1 MILMEGK
8 GDSLGILRYIRK
20 LGRMGV
26 GTMLLAVCLSL
37 SSMTSVRAATAEP
50 DIQAQAAIL
59 IDADTGRVLWS
70 KNGEERHYPASMTK
84 MMTCLLGIQLLP
96 PDAKITIS
104 QAAASTEDLPLHIAR
119 GDVLTS
125 EELMRGMMMVSDNGA
140 AVAIAEHID
149 GSAAVFAERM
159 NEKAQ
164 ELGMVNTH
172 FANPNG
178 LTDPN
183 HYSTPHDMARLA
195 QYAMK
200 NPVFRDFVR
209 QKERRVTWIA
219 PAGKTLLAENTNELL
234 GRYEGIT
241 GIKTG
246 WTSAAGGC
254 LAASAERQGV
264 HLIAVLMKAPSEDAR
279 FPEMRAILDY
289 GFANVTLAK
298 GPTAKEASRHVWVK
312 DGTQARTV
320 VRPATDIEY
329 PLLPGEEASHV
340 KVNYDVPKVIDAPLT
355 AGTKVGS
362 AILTYDGEEIGR
374 VDMVAEAVPEG
385 FSIGSWLVGL
395 LEGPL
400 SWF

>member
-1 MILMEGK
+1 MEGK
-8 GDSLGILRYIRK
+8 GDSLRILPHIHK
-20 LGRMGV
+20 IGLVFLLALAVVLPSVARMGE
-26 GTMLLAVCLSL
+26 
-37 SSMTSVRAATAEP
+37 AAAAEP
-50 DIQAQAAIL
+50 DIQAEAAIL

-84 MMTCLLGIQLLP
+84 MMTCLLGIQLMP
-96 PDAKITIS
+96 PDAKVTIS

-119 GDVLTS
+119 GDVLTA

-164 ELGMVNTH
+164 EIGMQNTH

-219 PAGKTLLAENTNELL
+219 PSGKSLLAKNTNELL
-234 GRYEGIT
+234 GRYEGMT

-254 LAASAERQGV
+254 LAASAKRNGLE
-264 HLIAVLMKAPSEDAR
+264 LIAVVMKAPDAHVRFDDAR
-279 FPEMRAILDY
+279 KLLDY
-289 GFANVTLAK
+289 GFSQTKLKRGIRRDHLKKSVWVRGGTQATVAVHPVEDVNYPVIGGEDPKRYTVTYDLPKMIDA
-298 GPTAKEASRHVWVK
+298 PVK
-312 DGTQARTV
+312 DGTVVGKLVLHYDGKPVGTV
-320 VRPATDIEY
+320 DLAAEKADK
-329 PLLPGEEASHV
+329 GFS
-340 KVNYDVPKVIDAPLT
+340 
-355 AGTKVGS
+355 VGS
-362 AILTYDGEEIGR
+362 SL
-374 VDMVAEAVPEG
+374 V
-385 FSIGSWLVGL
+385 SIFGWMLPRL
-395 LEGPL
+395 
-400 SWF
+400 

>member
-1 MILMEGK
+1 MEGK
-8 GDSLGILRYIRK
+8 GDSLRILPHIHK
-20 LGRMGV
+20 IGLVFLLALAVVLPSVARMGE
-26 GTMLLAVCLSL
+26 
-37 SSMTSVRAATAEP
+37 AAAAEP
-50 DIQAQAAIL
+50 DIQAEAAIL

-84 MMTCLLGIQLLP
+84 MMTCLLGIQLMP
-96 PDAKITIS
+96 PDAKVTIS

-119 GDVLTS
+119 GDVLTA

-164 ELGMVNTH
+164 EIGMQSTH

-209 QKERRVTWIA
+209 QKERRISWIS
-219 PAGKTLLAENTNELL
+219 PSGKTLMAENTNELL

-241 GIKTG
+241 GVKTG
-246 WTSAAGGC
+246 WTSAGGC

-264 HLIAVLMKAPSEDAR
+264 HLIAVLMKAPDETTR
-279 FPEMRAILDY
+279 FSDMRKILDY
-289 GFANVTLAK
+289 GFASVTLVK
-298 GPTAKEASRHVWVK
+298 GPTIKEASRHVWVK
-312 DGTQARTV
+312 DGTAARTV

-340 KVNYDVPKVIDAPLT
+340 KVTYDVPAVISAPV
-355 AGTKVGS
+355 ASGQVVGG

-374 VDMVAEAVPEG
+374 VDMVADDVPEG
-385 FSIGSWLVGL
+385 FSLGSWLVGL
-395 LEGPL
+395 FERPL
-400 SWF
+400 SWL

>member
-1 MILMEGK
+1 MEGK
-8 GDSLGILRYIRK
+8 GDSLRILPHIHK
-20 LGRMGV
+20 IGLVFLLALAVVLPSVARMGE
-26 GTMLLAVCLSL
+26 
-37 SSMTSVRAATAEP
+37 AAAAEP
-50 DIQAQAAIL
+50 DIQAEAAIL

-84 MMTCLLGIQLLP
+84 MMTCLLGIQLMP
-96 PDAKITIS
+96 PDAKVTIS

-119 GDVLTS
+119 GDVLTA

-164 ELGMVNTH
+164 EIGMQNTH

-219 PAGKTLLAENTNELL
+219 PSGKTLMAENTNELL
-234 GRYEGIT
+234 GRYEG
-241 GIKTG
+241 KTG

-264 HLIAVLMKAPSEDAR
+264 HLIAVLMKAPDETTR
-279 FPEMRAILDY
+279 FSDMRKILDY
-289 GFANVTLAK
+289 GFASVTLVK
-298 GPTAKEASRHVWVK
+298 GPTIKEASRHAWVK
-312 DGTQARTV
+312 GGTAARTV

-340 KVNYDVPKVIDAPLT
+340 KVTYDVPAVISAPV
-355 AGTKVGS
+355 ASGQVVGHAVLS
-362 AILTYDGEEIGR
+362 YDGEEIGR
-374 VDMVAEAVPEG
+374 VDMVADDVPEG
-385 FSIGSWLVGL
+385 FSLGSWLVGL
-395 LEGPL
+395 FERPL
-400 SWF
+400 SWL

>member
-1 MILMEGK
+1 MEGK
-8 GDSLGILRYIRK
+8 GDSLRILPYIHK
-20 LGRMGV
+20 LGLV
-26 GTMLLAVCLSL
+26 FLLALALVLPS
-37 SSMTSVRAATAEP
+37 AARGEAAQAEP
-50 DIQAQAAIL
+50 DIGAEAAIL

-119 GDVLTS
+119 GDVLTA

-140 AVAIAEHID
+140 AVAVAEHID
-149 GSAAVFAERM
+149 GSSAVFAERM

-164 ELGMVNTH
+164 EIGMRDTH

-209 QKERRVTWIA
+209 QKERRISWIS
-219 PAGKTLLAENTNELL
+219 PSGKTLMAENTNELL
-234 GRYEGIT
+234 GRYEGMT

-264 HLIAVLMKAPSEDAR
+264 HLIAVLMKAPDETTR
-279 FPEMRAILDY
+279 FSDMRKILDY
-289 GFANVTLAK
+289 GFASVTLVK
-298 GPTAKEASRHVWVK
+298 GPTIKEASRHVWVK
-312 DGTQARTV
+312 DGTAARTV

-340 KVNYDVPKVIDAPLT
+340 KVTYDVPAVISAPV
-355 AGTKVGS
+355 ASGQVVGG

-374 VDMVAEAVPEG
+374 VDMVADDVPEG
-385 FSIGSWLVGL
+385 FSLGSWLVGL
-395 LEGPL
+395 FERPL
-400 SWF
+400 SWL

>member
-1 MILMEGK
+1 MEGK
-8 GDSLGILRYIRK
+8 GDSLRILPHIHK
-20 LGRMGV
+20 IGLVFLLALAVVLPSVARMGE
-26 GTMLLAVCLSL
+26 
-37 SSMTSVRAATAEP
+37 AAAAES
-50 DIQAQAAIL
+50 DIQAEAAIL

-84 MMTCLLGIQLLP
+84 MMTCLLGIQLMP
-96 PDAKITIS
+96 PDAKVTIS

-119 GDVLTS
+119 GDVLTA

-140 AVAIAEHID
+140 AVAIAE
-149 GSAAVFAERM
+149 RM

-164 ELGMVNTH
+164 EIGMRDTH

-219 PAGKTLLAENTNELL
+219 PSGKSLLAKNTNELL
-234 GRYEGIT
+234 GRYEGMT

-264 HLIAVLMKAPSEDAR
+264 HLIAVLMKAPDETTR
-279 FPEMRAILDY
+279 FSDMRKILDY
-289 GFANVTLAK
+289 GFASVTLVK
-298 GPTAKEASRHVWVK
+298 GPTIKEASRHVWVK
-312 DGTQARTV
+312 DGTAARTV

-340 KVNYDVPKVIDAPLT
+340 KVTYDVPAVISAPV
-355 AGTKVGS
+355 ASGQVVGR

-374 VDMVAEAVPEG
+374 VDMVADDVPEG
-385 FSIGSWLVGL
+385 FSLGSWLVGL
-395 LEGPL
+395 FERPL
-400 SWF
+400 SWL

>member
-1 MILMEGK
+1 MEGK
-8 GDSLGILRYIRK
+8 GDSLRILPHIHK
-20 LGRMGV
+20 IGLVFLLALAVVLPSVARMGE
-26 GTMLLAVCLSL
+26 
-37 SSMTSVRAATAEP
+37 AAAAEP
-50 DIQAQAAIL
+50 DIQAEAAIL

-84 MMTCLLGIQLLP
+84 MMTCLLGIQLMP
-96 PDAKITIS
+96 PDAKVTIS

-119 GDVLTS
+119 GDVLTA

-164 ELGMVNTH
+164 EIGMQNTH

-219 PAGKTLLAENTNELL
+219 PSGKTLMAENTNELL

-241 GIKTG
+241 GVKTG
-246 WTSAAGGC
+246 WTR
-254 LAASAERQGV
+254 AERQGV
-264 HLIAVLMKAPSEDAR
+264 HLIAVLMKAPDETTR
-279 FPEMRAILDY
+279 FSDMRKILDY
-289 GFANVTLAK
+289 GFASVTLVK
-298 GPTAKEASRHVWVK
+298 GPTIKEASRHVWVK
-312 DGTQARTV
+312 DGTAARTV

-340 KVNYDVPKVIDAPLT
+340 KVTYDVPAVISAPV
-355 AGTKVGS
+355 ASGQVVGRV
-362 AILTYDGEEIGR
+362 ILTYDGEEIGR
-374 VDMVAEAVPEG
+374 VDMVADDVPEG
-385 FSIGSWLVGL
+385 FSLGSWLVGL
-395 LEGPL
+395 FERPL
-400 SWF
+400 SWL

>member
-1 MILMEGK
+1 MEGK
-8 GDSLGILRYIRK
+8 GDSLRILPHIHK
-20 LGRMGV
+20 IGLVFLLALAVVLPSVARMGE
-26 GTMLLAVCLSL
+26 
-37 SSMTSVRAATAEP
+37 AAAAEP
-50 DIQAQAAIL
+50 DIQAEAAIL

-84 MMTCLLGIQLLP
+84 MMTCLLGIQLMP
-96 PDAKITIS
+96 PDAKVTIS

-119 GDVLTS
+119 GDVLTA

-164 ELGMVNTH
+164 EIGMQNTH

-219 PAGKTLLAENTNELL
+219 PSGKSLLAKNTNELL
-234 GRYEGIT
+234 GRYEGMT

-264 HLIAVLMKAPSEDAR
+264 HLIAVLMKAPDETTR
-279 FPEMRAILDY
+279 FSDMRKILDY
-289 GFANVTLAK
+289 GFASVTLVK
-298 GPTAKEASRHVWVK
+298 GPTIKEASRHVWVK
-312 DGTQARTV
+312 DGTAARTV

-340 KVNYDVPKVIDAPLT
+340 KVTYDVPAVISAPV
-355 AGTKVGS
+355 ASGQVVGR

-374 VDMVAEAVPEG
+374 VDMVADDVPEG
-385 FSIGSWLVGL
+385 FSLGSWLVGL
-395 LEGPL
+395 FERPL
-400 SWF
+400 SWL

>member
-1 MILMEGK
+1 MRSRFDEQLALLNRELIEMGALCEEVIALSAQALTEGNAE
-8 GDSLGILRYIRK
+8 
-20 LGRMGV
+20 
-26 GTMLLAVCLSL
+26 LAVRVVPLDQEIDRKEREIESLCLKLLLQQQPVAKDLRQISAAL
-37 SSMTSVRAATAEP
+37 KMITDMERIGDQAEDIAEIVLFLNGRQSEHDGLLQQMARAAITMVTNSV
-50 DIQAQAAIL
+50 
-59 IDADTGRVLWS
+59 DAFV
-70 KNGEERHYPASMTK
+70 K
-84 MMTCLLGIQLLP
+84 
-96 PDAKITIS
+96 
-104 QAAASTEDLPLHIAR
+104 
-119 GDVLTS
+119 
-125 EELMRGMMMVSDNGA
+125 
-140 AVAIAEHID
+140 
-149 GSAAVFAERM
+149 RM

-164 ELGMVNTH
+164 EIGMRDTH

-219 PAGKTLLAENTNELL
+219 PSGKSLLAKNTNELL
-234 GRYEGIT
+234 GRYEGMT

-264 HLIAVLMKAPSEDAR
+264 HLIAVLMKAPDETTR
-279 FPEMRAILDY
+279 FSDMRKILDY
-289 GFANVTLAK
+289 GFASVTLVK
-298 GPTAKEASRHVWVK
+298 GPTIKEASRHVWVK
-312 DGTQARTV
+312 DGTAARTV

-340 KVNYDVPKVIDAPLT
+340 KVTYDVPAVISAPV
-355 AGTKVGS
+355 ASGQVVGR

-374 VDMVAEAVPEG
+374 VDMVADDVPEG
-385 FSIGSWLVGL
+385 FSLGSWLVGL
-395 LEGPL
+395 FERPL
-400 SWF
+400 SWL

>member
-1 MILMEGK
+1 MEGK

-50 DIQAQAAIL
+50 DIQAEAAIL

-84 MMTCLLGIQLLP
+84 LMTCLLGIQLLP

-104 QAAASTEDLPLHIAR
+104 QAAASTEALPRHIAR

-125 EELMRGMMMVSDNGA
+125 EELMRGTMRVSDNGA

-172 FANPNG
+172 FANPHG

-195 QYAMK
+195 QYAMQHR
-200 NPVFRDFVR
+200 VFRDFVR
-209 QKERRVTWIA
+209 QKERRVTLIA
-219 PAGKTLLAENTNELL
+219 PAGKTLLA
-234 GRYEGIT
+234 
-241 GIKTG
+241 
-246 WTSAAGGC
+246 
-254 LAASAERQGV
+254 
-264 HLIAVLMKAPSEDAR
+264 
-279 FPEMRAILDY
+279 
-289 GFANVTLAK
+289 
-298 GPTAKEASRHVWVK
+298 
-312 DGTQARTV
+312 
-320 VRPATDIEY
+320 
-329 PLLPGEEASHV
+329 
-340 KVNYDVPKVIDAPLT
+340 
-355 AGTKVGS
+355 
-362 AILTYDGEEIGR
+362 
-374 VDMVAEAVPEG
+374 
-385 FSIGSWLVGL
+385 
-395 LEGPL
+395 
-400 SWF
+400 

>member
-1 MILMEGK
+1 MEGK
-8 GDSLGILRYIRK
+8 GDSLRILPHIHK
-20 LGRMGV
+20 IGLVFLLALAVVLPSVARMGE
-26 GTMLLAVCLSL
+26 
-37 SSMTSVRAATAEP
+37 AAAAEP
-50 DIQAQAAIL
+50 DIQAEAAIL

-84 MMTCLLGIQLLP
+84 MMTCLLGIQLMP
-96 PDAKITIS
+96 PDAKVTIS

-119 GDVLTS
+119 GDVLTA

-164 ELGMVNTH
+164 EIGMQSTH

-219 PAGKTLLAENTNELL
+219 PSGKSLLAKNTNELL
-234 GRYEGIT
+234 GRYEGMT

-246 WTSAAGGC
+246 WT
-254 LAASAERQGV
+254 ASAERQGV
-264 HLIAVLMKAPSEDAR
+264 HLIAVLMKAPDETTR
-279 FPEMRAILDY
+279 FSDMRKILDY
-289 GFANVTLAK
+289 GFASVTLVK
-298 GPTAKEASRHVWVK
+298 GPTIKEASRHVWVK
-312 DGTQARTV
+312 DGTAARTV

-340 KVNYDVPKVIDAPLT
+340 KVTYDVPAVISAPV
-355 AGTKVGS
+355 ASGQVVGR

-374 VDMVAEAVPEG
+374 VDMVADDVPEG
-385 FSIGSWLVGL
+385 FSLGSWLVGL
-395 LEGPL
+395 FERPL
-400 SWF
+400 SWL

>member
-1 MILMEGK
+1 
-8 GDSLGILRYIRK
+8 
-20 LGRMGV
+20 
-26 GTMLLAVCLSL
+26 
-37 SSMTSVRAATAEP
+37 
-50 DIQAQAAIL
+50 
-59 IDADTGRVLWS
+59 
-70 KNGEERHYPASMTK
+70 
-84 MMTCLLGIQLLP
+84 MTCLLGIQLMP
-96 PDAKITIS
+96 PDAKVTIS

-119 GDVLTS
+119 GDVLTA

-164 ELGMVNTH
+164 EIGMRDTH

-219 PAGKTLLAENTNELL
+219 PSGKSLLAKNTNELL
-234 GRYEGIT
+234 GRYEGMT

-264 HLIAVLMKAPSEDAR
+264 HLIAVLMKAPDETTR
-279 FPEMRAILDY
+279 FSDMRKILDY
-289 GFANVTLAK
+289 GFASVTLVK
-298 GPTAKEASRHVWVK
+298 GPTIKEASRHVWVK
-312 DGTQARTV
+312 DGTAARTV

-340 KVNYDVPKVIDAPLT
+340 KVTYDVPAVISAPV
-355 AGTKVGS
+355 ASGQVVGR

-374 VDMVAEAVPEG
+374 VDMVADYVPEG
-385 FSIGSWLVGL
+385 FSLGSWLVGL
-395 LEGPL
+395 FERPL
-400 SWF
+400 SWL